1 MIHGEHLQIG
11 RQIYLLFII
20 WSTQVTIF
28 NTTMFKII
36 TRITVLYM
44 IKNDVML

>member
-1 MIHGEHLQIG
+1 MIHGQHLQTG

-36 TRITVLYM
+36 THTAVLYM
-44 IKNDVML
+44 IKNDIIL